1 MTHQHREKTSSLW
14 RSVIHWLFV
23 GGCVVGIAWFGRD
36 LLQVTTQY
44 LVDRQDYLNHQEAY
58 HEQAQRISSPPSAM
72 SAHIQLVSGNQAQVF
87 ATNTPKAENPTDLI
101 TSTPTPM
108 PPVERFELP
117 TLVFPEDAPTDL
129 QSPTQIPTRI
139 PPITR
144 NHDLVNIAILGSD
157 QEVAGDNTIRT
168 DTMIIVSINRDTG
181 TVSMLSLPR
190 DLFVYIPSLG
200 MQRLTVAF
208 GRGENYGW
216 TGGGFGLFRDT
227 MIYNFGI
234 NVHFY
239 AKVDITG
246 LEGII
251 DLLGGVNVAVDCA
264 IQDYYPIKPIEEL
277 DLTKDIFENYQLRT
291 MNVGYYHLD
300 GFDAQ
305 WYARSRKNSSDFDRG
320 RRQQQLLRAIF
331 RQALDG
337 GQLTNLPAL
346 WNQGIELV
354 ETDMTLNQA
363 LSLLPLALTLD
374 DSQIESF
381 TLIPTYHT
389 QSWTVPDDG
398 SNVQLPVYDTLIP
411 LLEDFYTPPADSQV
425 DVQSATVR
433 VLNAT
438 TKPFFDYVGS
448 ERLRSEGFNAFP
460 DGNASELGALQTTII
475 DRSGQTKG
483 SRLLELQSILNVPN
497 ENILI
502 EPDPNRLADYEVIL
516 GETYH
521 SCEGGVLEV
530 EPTTWS
536 WDEDMGL
543 DN

>member
-1 MTHQHREKTSSLW
+1 MNHQPSTKPSLHW
-14 RSVIHWLFV
+14 RSMFNWLFV
-23 GGCVVGIAWFGRD
+23 GICLTGIIWFGRD
-36 LLQVTTQY
+36 LMRATNQY
-44 LVDRQDYLNHQEAY
+44 ITDRQSYLSRQPSY
-58 HEQAQRISSPPSAM
+58 QEQANSILPVSGESSR
-72 SAHIQLVSGNQAQVF
+72 IQLVSDTRLQVF
-87 ATNTPKAENPTDLI
+87 ATNTPKAEESTNVI
-101 TSTPTPM
+101 TSTPTPL
-108 PPVERFELP
+108 PPLERFELP
-117 TLVFPEDAPTDL
+117 TLVFPDDAPSDL
-129 QSPTQIPTRI
+129 QAPTAIPTRI

-251 DLLGGVNVAVDCA
+251 NLLGGVNVAVDCA

-277 DLTKDIFENYQLRT
+277 DLTKDIYENYQLRT
-291 MNVGYYHLD
+291 MNVGYYHLN

-320 RRQQQLLRAIF
+320 RRQQQLLRGIF
-331 RQALDG
+331 RQALNQ
-337 GQLTNLPAL
+337 GQLGNLPTL
-346 WNQGIELV
+346 WSQGMELV

-363 LSLLPLALTLD
+363 LTLVPIALTLN

-381 TLIPTYHT
+381 TFIPTYHT
-389 QSWTVPDDG
+389 QSWTTPDG
-398 SNVQLPVYDTLIP
+398 SNVQLPIYETLIP
-411 LLEDFYTPPADSQV
+411 LLEDFYTPPNVSQV

-433 VLNAT
+433 VLNGTA
-438 TKPFFDYVGS
+438 KPFFDYVGM
-448 ERLRSEGFNAFP
+448 ERLRNEGFNAFA
-460 DGNASELGALQTTII
+460 DGNASTLGVPQTMII

-483 SRLLELQSILNVPN
+483 SRLLELQSILNVAN
-497 ENILI
+497 ENIII
-502 EPDPNRLADYEVIL
+502 EPDPNRIADYEVVL
-516 GETYH
+516 GDTYN
-521 SCEGGVLEV
+521 SCAGGVLEV
-530 EPTTWS
+530 EPTNWS
-536 WDEDMGL
+536 WDEEMGL
-543 DN
+543 QE

>member
-1 MTHQHREKTSSLW
+1 MTNHQQSKPSSRW
-14 RSVIHWLFV
+14 RSILNWLFIAV
-23 GGCVVGIAWFGRD
+23 CVVSIGWFGRG
-36 LLQVTTQY
+36 LIRTASQY
-44 LVDRQDYLNHQEAY
+44 IADRQNYLNRQQSY
-58 HEQAQRISSPPSAM
+58 QAQANAILNGSGQSSRL
-72 SAHIQLVSGNQAQVF
+72 QLVSDARLQTF
-87 ATNTPKAENPTDLI
+87 ATNTPKAVDATDLI

-108 PPVERFELP
+108 PPLERFELP
-117 TLVFPEDAPTDL
+117 TLVFPEDAPADL
-129 QSPTQIPTRI
+129 QSATAIPTRI

-277 DLTKDIFENYQLRT
+277 DLTKDIYENYQLRT
-291 MNVGYYHLD
+291 MNVGYYHLN

-320 RRQQQLLRAIF
+320 RRQQQLLRGIF
-331 RQALDG
+331 RQALNQ
-337 GQLTNLPAL
+337 GQLVNLPSL

-363 LSLLPLALTLD
+363 LTLVPIALTLD

-389 QSWTVPDDG
+389 QSWTTPDG
-398 SNVQLPVYDTLIP
+398 SNVQLPIYETLIP
-411 LLEDFYTPPADSQV
+411 LLEDFYTPPSVSQV

-433 VLNAT
+433 VLNGT
-438 TKPFFDYVGS
+438 SKPFFDYVGM
-448 ERLRSEGFNAFP
+448 ERLRNEGFNAFA
-460 DGNASELGALQTTII
+460 DGDASTISEAQTTII

-483 SRLLELQSILNVPN
+483 SRLLELQSLLNVSN
-497 ENILI
+497 ENIII
-502 EPDPNRLADYEVIL
+502 EPDPNRVADYEVIL
-516 GETYH
+516 GETYN
-521 SCEGGVLEV
+521 SCVGGVLEV

-536 WDEDMGL
+536 WDEEMGL
-543 DN
+543 QE

>member
-1 MTHQHREKTSSLW
+1 MNHQPSTKPSLRW
-14 RSVIHWLFV
+14 RSVFNWLFV
-23 GGCVVGIAWFGRD
+23 AICLTGIVWFGRD
-36 LLQVTTQY
+36 LMRATNQY
-44 LVDRQDYLNHQEAY
+44 ITDRQSYLTRQASY
-58 HEQAQRISSPPSAM
+58 QEQANGIVPVSGESSR
-72 SAHIQLVSGNQAQVF
+72 IQLVSDTRLQVF
-87 ATNTPKAENPTDLI
+87 ATNTPKAEESTNVI
-101 TSTPTPM
+101 TSTPTPL

-117 TLVFPEDAPTDL
+117 TLVFPDDAPSDL
-129 QSPTQIPTRI
+129 QAPTAIPTRI

-251 DLLGGVNVAVDCA
+251 NLLGGVNVAVDCA

-277 DLTKDIFENYQLRT
+277 DLTKDIYENYQLRT
-291 MNVGYYHLD
+291 MNVGYYHLN

-320 RRQQQLLRAIF
+320 RRQQQLLRGIF
-331 RQALDG
+331 RQALNQ
-337 GQLTNLPAL
+337 GQLGNLPTL
-346 WNQGIELV
+346 WNQGMELV

-363 LSLLPLALTLD
+363 LTLVPIALTLN

-381 TLIPTYHT
+381 TFIPTYHT
-389 QSWTVPDDG
+389 QSWTTPDG
-398 SNVQLPVYDTLIP
+398 SNVQLPIYETLIP
-411 LLEDFYTPPADSQV
+411 LLEDFYTPPNVSQV

-433 VLNAT
+433 VLNGTA
-438 TKPFFDYVGS
+438 KPFFDYVGM
-448 ERLRSEGFNAFP
+448 ERLRNEGFNAFA
-460 DGNASELGALQTTII
+460 DGNASILGVPQTMII

-483 SRLLELQSILNVPN
+483 SRLLELQFILNVAN
-497 ENILI
+497 ENIII
-502 EPDPNRLADYEVIL
+502 EPDPNRIADYEVIL
-516 GETYH
+516 GDTYN
-521 SCEGGVLEV
+521 SCVGGVLEV
-530 EPTTWS
+530 EPTNWS
-536 WDEDMGL
+536 WDEEMGL
-543 DN
+543 QE

>member
-1 MTHQHREKTSSLW
+1 MANQQQKTTSPLW
-14 RSVIHWLFV
+14 RFVIHWIIV
-23 GGCVVGIAWFGRD
+23 GGCLVGIVWYGRG
-36 LLQVTTQY
+36 LVQVTTQY
-44 LVDRQDYLNHQEAY
+44 VVDRQDYLERQPAY
-58 HEQAQRISSPPSAM
+58 HEQAQRMSSSPSGDT
-72 SAHIQLVSGNQAQVF
+72 SQLRLVSAQQVQVF
-87 ATNTPKAENPTDLI
+87 ATNTPKAENTNNVI

-108 PPVERFELP
+108 PPMERFELP
-117 TLVFPEDAPTDL
+117 TLVFPDDAPADL

-157 QEVAGDNTIRT
+157 QEVAADNTIRT
-168 DTMIIVSINRDTG
+168 DTMIILSINRDTS

-277 DLTKDIFENYQLRT
+277 DLTRDIFENYQLRT
-291 MNVGYYHLD
+291 MNVGYYHLN

-331 RQALDG
+331 RQALEG
-337 GQLTNLPAL
+337 GQLTNLPSL
-346 WNQGIELV
+346 WSQGIELV

-363 LSLLPLALTLD
+363 LTLLPLALTLD

-381 TLIPTYHT
+381 TFIPTYHT
-389 QSWTVPDDG
+389 QSWTAPDG
-398 SNVQLPVYDTLIP
+398 SNVQLPIYDTLIQ

-425 DVQSATVR
+425 NVQSATVR
-433 VLNAT
+433 VLNGT
-438 TKPFFDYVGS
+438 SKPYFDYVGS
-448 ERLRSEGFNAFP
+448 ERLRSEGFNAVP
-460 DGNASELGALQTTII
+460 AGNASELGASQTTII
-475 DRSGQTKG
+475 DRSGQVKG
-483 SRLLELQSILNVPN
+483 SRLLDLQLILNVSN

-516 GETYH
+516 GDTFH

-536 WDEDMGL
+536 WDESMGAR
-543 DN
+543 N

>member
-1 MTHQHREKTSSLW
+1 MNHQPSTKPSLRW
-14 RSVIHWLFV
+14 RSMFNWLFV
-23 GGCVVGIAWFGRD
+23 AICLTGIVWFGRD
-36 LLQVTTQY
+36 LMRATNQY
-44 LVDRQDYLNHQEAY
+44 ITDRQSYLTRQASY
-58 HEQAQRISSPPSAM
+58 QEQANGIVPVSGESSR
-72 SAHIQLVSGNQAQVF
+72 IQLVSDTRLQVF
-87 ATNTPKAENPTDLI
+87 ATNTPKAEESTNVI
-101 TSTPTPM
+101 TSTPTPL

-117 TLVFPEDAPTDL
+117 TLVFPDDAPSDL
-129 QSPTQIPTRI
+129 QAPTAIPTRI

-251 DLLGGVNVAVDCA
+251 NLLGGVNVAVDCA

-277 DLTKDIFENYQLRT
+277 DLTKDIYENYQLRT
-291 MNVGYYHLD
+291 MNVGYYHLN

-320 RRQQQLLRAIF
+320 RRQQQLLRGIF
-331 RQALDG
+331 RQALNQ
-337 GQLTNLPAL
+337 GQLGNLPTL
-346 WNQGIELV
+346 WNQGMELV

-363 LSLLPLALTLD
+363 LTLVPIALTLN

-381 TLIPTYHT
+381 TFIPTYHT
-389 QSWTVPDDG
+389 QSWTTPDG
-398 SNVQLPVYDTLIP
+398 SNVQLPIYETLIP
-411 LLEDFYTPPADSQV
+411 LLEDFYTPPNVSQV

-433 VLNAT
+433 VLNGTA
-438 TKPFFDYVGS
+438 KPFFDYVGM
-448 ERLRSEGFNAFP
+448 ERLRNEGFNAFA
-460 DGNASELGALQTTII
+460 DGNASILGVPQTMII

-483 SRLLELQSILNVPN
+483 SRLLELQFILNVAN
-497 ENILI
+497 ENIII
-502 EPDPNRLADYEVIL
+502 EPDPNRIADYEVIL
-516 GETYH
+516 GDTYN
-521 SCEGGVLEV
+521 SCVGGVLEV
-530 EPTTWS
+530 EPTNWS
-536 WDEDMGL
+536 WDEEMGL
-543 DN
+543 QE

>member
-1 MTHQHREKTSSLW
+1 MNHQPSTKPSLRW
-14 RSVIHWLFV
+14 RSVFNWLFV
-23 GGCVVGIAWFGRD
+23 AICLTGIVWFGRD
-36 LLQVTTQY
+36 LMRATNQY
-44 LVDRQDYLNHQEAY
+44 ITDRQSYLTRQASY
-58 HEQAQRISSPPSAM
+58 QEQANGIVPVSGESSR
-72 SAHIQLVSGNQAQVF
+72 IQLVSDTRLQVF
-87 ATNTPKAENPTDLI
+87 ATNTPKAEESTNVI
-101 TSTPTPM
+101 TSTPTPL

-117 TLVFPEDAPTDL
+117 TLVFPDDAPSDL
-129 QSPTQIPTRI
+129 QAPTAIPTRI

-251 DLLGGVNVAVDCA
+251 NLLGGVNVAVDCA

-277 DLTKDIFENYQLRT
+277 DLTKDIYENYQLRT
-291 MNVGYYHLD
+291 MNVGYYHLN

-320 RRQQQLLRAIF
+320 RRQQQLLRGIF
-331 RQALDG
+331 RQALNQ
-337 GQLTNLPAL
+337 GQLGNLPTL
-346 WNQGIELV
+346 WNQGMELV

-363 LSLLPLALTLD
+363 LTLVPIALTLN

-381 TLIPTYHT
+381 TFIPTYHT
-389 QSWTVPDDG
+389 QSWTTPDG
-398 SNVQLPVYDTLIP
+398 SNVQLPIYETLIP
-411 LLEDFYTPPADSQV
+411 LLEDFYTPPNVSQV

-433 VLNAT
+433 VLNGTA
-438 TKPFFDYVGS
+438 KPFFDYVGM
-448 ERLRSEGFNAFP
+448 ERLRNEGFNAFA
-460 DGNASELGALQTTII
+460 DGNASILGVPQTMII

-483 SRLLELQSILNVPN
+483 SRLLELQSILNVAN
-497 ENILI
+497 ENIII
-502 EPDPNRLADYEVIL
+502 EPDPNRIADYEVIL
-516 GETYH
+516 GDTYN
-521 SCEGGVLEV
+521 SCVGGVLEV
-530 EPTTWS
+530 EPTNWS
-536 WDEDMGL
+536 WDEEMGL
-543 DN
+543 QE

>member
-1 MTHQHREKTSSLW
+1 M
-14 RSVIHWLFV
+14 
-23 GGCVVGIAWFGRD
+23 
-36 LLQVTTQY
+36 
-44 LVDRQDYLNHQEAY
+44 
-58 HEQAQRISSPPSAM
+58 
-72 SAHIQLVSGNQAQVF
+72 F
-87 ATNTPKAENPTDLI
+87 ATNTPKAEESTNVI
-101 TSTPTPM
+101 TSTPTPL

-117 TLVFPEDAPTDL
+117 TLVFPDDAPSDL
-129 QSPTQIPTRI
+129 QAPTAIPTRI

-251 DLLGGVNVAVDCA
+251 NLLGGVNVAVDCA

-277 DLTKDIFENYQLRT
+277 DLTKDIYENYQLRT
-291 MNVGYYHLD
+291 MNVGYYHLN

-320 RRQQQLLRAIF
+320 RRQQQLLRGIF
-331 RQALDG
+331 RQALNQ
-337 GQLTNLPAL
+337 GQLGNLPTL
-346 WNQGIELV
+346 WNQGMELV

-363 LSLLPLALTLD
+363 LTLVPIALTLN

-381 TLIPTYHT
+381 TFIPTYHT
-389 QSWTVPDDG
+389 QSWTTPDG
-398 SNVQLPVYDTLIP
+398 SNVQLPIYETLIP
-411 LLEDFYTPPADSQV
+411 LLEDFYTPPNVSQV

-433 VLNAT
+433 VLNGTA
-438 TKPFFDYVGS
+438 KPFFDYVGM
-448 ERLRSEGFNAFP
+448 ERLRNEGFNAFA
-460 DGNASELGALQTTII
+460 DGNASILGVPQTMII

-483 SRLLELQSILNVPN
+483 SRLLELQSILNVAN
-497 ENILI
+497 ENIII
-502 EPDPNRLADYEVIL
+502 EPDPNRIADYEVIL
-516 GETYH
+516 GDTYN
-521 SCEGGVLEV
+521 SCVGGVLEV
-530 EPTTWS
+530 EPTNWS
-536 WDEDMGL
+536 WDEEMGL
-543 DN
+543 QE